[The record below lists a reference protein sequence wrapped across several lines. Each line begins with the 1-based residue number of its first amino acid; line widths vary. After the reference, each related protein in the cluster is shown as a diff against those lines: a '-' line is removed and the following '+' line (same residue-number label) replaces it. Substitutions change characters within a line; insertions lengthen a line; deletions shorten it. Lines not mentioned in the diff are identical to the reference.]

1 MLTMAD
7 IFDILFWLL
16 KSNQCMEIGL
26 SHMEVAYE
34 EGNEIKEE
42 YSYINGVFDGIG
54 YTAF

>member
-1 MLTMAD
+1 MPD
-7 IFDILFWLL
+7 IFDILYRLL